1 MQHSP
6 CALDCLLDGD
16 RWASVHFGKVDLK
29 DRRRNQ
35 RLVALAA
42 KMACNPHMSLPKLLP
57 DWSDLFAAY
66 RLLSNMSVQ
75 PRSIVEAHLQHTRQL
90 AMGCAVVLDIQDDT
104 QLDFTTRSD
113 VEGLGLIGDGHGRG
127 LLQHSGLAVI
137 PDSGQVLGLLDVS
150 WHSIQPVKEKETR
163 RQRQSRWTATDV
175 WQETA
180 QRIGTWAADS
190 MLVHV
195 GDRGADVF
203 RFMNQSRKLNHHFVV
218 RAVHD
223 RHVDKTAVDKNEP
236 ALSRRLWDKLATQNV
251 LGQITV
257 SVGTQRDG
265 NGKIKRKG
273 RQATLNI
280 RSAPVSVP
288 PPVNDPRT
296 KDEQPLDLWAIYL
309 SESNAPEGQEPI
321 EWMLLTSLGAQ
332 TLEQATQLI
341 GYYTWRWKIEEWH
354 RCLKQGCRIE
364 QSQLD
369 HAMDLQRLAAIQSV
383 LAVRL
388 LQLRDLADA
397 QQQPQPTT
405 TKASAA
411 TQKANRILQ
420 QYVPALYLLIVAQL
434 AKVPTDQLTP
444 QLFLLTI
451 AKRGGYL
458 NRKHDHRPG
467 WIVLWRGW
475 TDIVQMAQGAE
486 LYKAAMRQP

>member
-1 MQHSP
+1 MQRSP

-16 RWASVHFGKVDLK
+16 RWASLHFGKVDLK
-29 DRRRNQ
+29 DRRRDR
-35 RLVALAA
+35 RLVALTG

-57 DWSDLFAAY
+57 DWSELFGAY
-66 RLLSNMSVQ
+66 RLLSNMSVP
-75 PRSIVEAHLQHTRQL
+75 PRSIVEPHLQRTRQL
-90 AMGCAVVLDIQDDT
+90 AMGYAVVLNIQDDT
-104 QLDFTTRSD
+104 QLDFTRRSD

-127 LLQHSGLAVI
+127 LLQHSSLAVV
-137 PDSGQVLGLLDVS
+137 PDGGQVLGLLDLS
-150 WHSIQPVKEKETR
+150 WHAIEPVKKNETR

-175 WQETA
+175 WQEAATRLSA
-180 QRIGTWAADS
+180 WPADS

-203 RFMNQSRKLNHHFVV
+203 RFMNQGRKLNHHFVV
-218 RAVHD
+218 RAVHN
-223 RHVDKTAVDKNEP
+223 RHVDQTATDEP
-236 ALSRRLWDKLATQNV
+236 ALSRRLWDKLTAQSV

-257 SVGTQRDG
+257 SVGTQCDG

-273 RQATLNI
+273 REAILDI
-280 RSAPVSVP
+280 RTAPVQVP

-309 SESNAPEGQEPI
+309 SEPNPPEGQEPI
-321 EWMLLTSLGAQ
+321 QWMLLSSLAAQ

-341 GYYTWRWKIEEWH
+341 GYYTLRWKIEEWH

-364 QSQLD
+364 DSQLD

-397 QQQPQPTT
+397 QQQPQPDTAS
-405 TKASAA
+405 ASAA
-411 TQKANRILQ
+411 TTQSNQILQ
-420 QYVPALYLLIVAQL
+420 QYVPALYLLIVGQL
-434 AKVPTDQLTP
+434 AKVPIDQLTP

-486 LYKAAMRQP
+486 LYRNVSERN